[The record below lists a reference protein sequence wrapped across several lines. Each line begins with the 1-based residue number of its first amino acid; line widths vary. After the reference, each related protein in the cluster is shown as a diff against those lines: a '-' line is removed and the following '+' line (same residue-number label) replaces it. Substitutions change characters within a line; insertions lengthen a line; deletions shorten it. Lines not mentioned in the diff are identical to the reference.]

1 MDARMRRLQT
11 ELALDRAAPALDASA
26 IRRRVNA
33 GLNADPSERKTYM
46 RQKIRF
52 AAVLIAAILALTGAA
67 LAVGGNWDAVVR
79 ALGSFT
85 PYAQEVAGV
94 SATDGGLRVSVEA
107 ALSDKGYTTAYVSVT
122 DLTGDRLSEGTVY
135 NGYIG
140 NECVSYDPETR
151 TALFAI
157 PLWQRDFNDDGTV
170 TLVFRSF
177 QPGMKKLFGLGLSDD
192 ALSGETRESRLLT
205 EAEREGNRWNSGT
218 EPVVLLPDQNPSAL
232 EGTDLIWISSSGF
245 DGNGVYHV
253 LFETADGM
261 TCESSPMPYL
271 SFDDRE
277 APSSYHVN
285 TLRFGDGRYL
295 DVSYPDRVTRENFPH
310 LVLNKKETPDSGHV
324 DALLYTVGPIR
335 GDWTLT
341 FTPETLPERSLAI
354 SDTLSGMELTR
365 VGLTSISLRLELTSA
380 GGTPA
385 YYPMSVF
392 LADGSRIDFTGWA
405 DIEDVD
411 SERSMEKVV
420 LEDGSV
426 MYRVDASKEEPSR
439 RHFAV
444 TWSFPAPIDP
454 EQVVGFSLGYRMYP
468 ISGDS
473 AGPGSWLD
481 KLPTE

>member
-1 MDARMRRLQT
+1 MDARIIRLQKK
-11 ELALDRAAPALDASA
+11 LSLSRAAPALDAHA

-140 NECVSYDPETR
+140 NECVSYNPETR

-170 TLVFRSF
+170 SLVFRSF
-177 QPGMKKLFGLGLSDD
+177 QPGIKKLFGLGLSAD
-192 ALSGETRESRLLT
+192 ALSGETRQSRVLT
-205 EAEREGNRWNSGT
+205 EGEREGNRWNSGT

-232 EGTDLIWISSSGF
+232 EGTDLIWVSSSGF
-245 DGNGVYHV
+245 DENGVYHV
-253 LFETADGM
+253 LFETAEGM

-277 APSSYHVN
+277 SPNSYSIN
-285 TLRFGDGRYL
+285 TLRFGDGKYL
-295 DVSYPDRVTRENFPH
+295 DVSYPDRITRENFPH
-310 LVLNKKETPDSGHV
+310 LVLDKLDNGALN
-324 DALLYTVGPIR
+324 ALLYTAAPIQ
-335 GDWTLT
+335 GGWTLT
-341 FTPETLPERSLAI
+341 FTPEVLPERSLTI

-365 VGLTSISLRLELTSA
+365 VGLTSISLRLELTSG

-411 SERSMEKVV
+411 SERDMEKVV
-420 LEDGSV
+420 LEDGSI
-426 MYRVDASKEEPSR
+426 MYRVDAGKEAPTQ

-444 TWSFPAPIDP
+444 TWSFPEPIDP
-454 EQVVGFSLGYRMYP
+454 GQVVGFSLGYRMYP

-473 AGPGSWLD
+473 AGPGTWLD